1 MINAYFFYRLSNI
14 LYRFKIPFFPMIIK
28 GIIFL
33 IYNSVIPY
41 QAKIGK
47 GTRFAY
53 GGIGVVIHKRAVIGT
68 KCVIGTNVTIGGKSG
83 HYQVPIIGNNVY
95 ISTGA
100 KVLGP
105 IKIGSNATIGANA
118 VAIKNVEDNTVVV
131 GVPAKKLNSFNK
143 KN

>member
-14 LYRFKIPFFPMIIK
+14 LYRFKIPFLPTIIK

>member
-14 LYRFKIPFFPMIIK
+14 LYRFKIPFLPTIIK

-83 HYQVPIIGNNVY
+83 HYQVPIIGNNVD

-100 KVLGP
+100 KILGL
-105 IKIGSNATIGANA
+105 IKIDSNATIGANA